1 MNDEQLR
8 RYSRH
13 ILLPEIDFAGQEKLL
28 RARVLVIGVGGLGS
42 PVVMYLA
49 SSGVGQVVI
58 SDDDQVDLT
67 NLQRQIAHRTADV
80 GRDKVSSAR
89 DTMLALNPGIE
100 IVTINARLAGEAL
113 REQVR
118 LADVVVDASDNF
130 ATRFALNEACVME
143 KTPLVSGSVIRM
155 EGQVTVFRVD
165 QPGSPCYRCLYK
177 EDGEAAETCGQGG
190 VFAPAVG
197 IIASIQAAETLKLL
211 LDIGDTLAGRLML
224 LDALA
229 MCWRTVR
236 LSQDPDCPVCSV
248 RQAGDKHKSLHP

>member
-1 MNDEQLR
+1 VNDEQLR

-13 ILLPEIDFAGQEKLL
+13 ILLSQIDFAGQEKLL
-28 RARVLVIGVGGLGS
+28 RSRVLVIGVGGLGS

-49 SSGVGQVVI
+49 SSGVGHVVI

-67 NLQRQIAHRTADV
+67 NLQRQIVHRTADV

-89 DTMLALNPGIE
+89 DVMLALNPGIE
-100 IVTINARLAGEAL
+100 VSAINARLSGEAL

-155 EGQVTVFRVD
+155 EGQVTVFRAD

-190 VFAPAVG
+190 VFAPAAG
-197 IIASIQAAETLKLL
+197 IIASIQVAETLKLL

-224 LDALA
+224 LDALT
-229 MCWRTVR
+229 MNWRTIR
-236 LSQDPDCPVCSV
+236 LSQDPACPVCAA
-248 RQAGDKHKSLHP
+248 RQA